1 LALGVAFR
9 LRVAALALGVAFRL
23 RVAALALG
31 GAIRLRVAALALGVA
46 IRLRVAALA
55 LGVAMSSRMLS
66 RWRLLND
73 HAGRNAMRHFGLAPP
88 DAEPDVVLAKPETVE
103 TSDGSNDVGPAFRVN
118 KRSKEDFLCT
128 ASLCT
133 SSSMGTCT

>member
-1 LALGVAFR
+1 MTVALLSAFRLASASSAVGVAFR

-31 GAIRLRVAALALGVA
+31 VAVRLRVAAMALGVA
-46 IRLRVAALA
+46 LRC
-55 LGVAMSSRMLS
+55 RMLS
-66 RWRLLND
+66 RWRLLKH

-103 TSDGSNDVGPAFRVN
+103 TSAGSNDVGPPLRVKN
-118 KRSKEDFLCT
+118 RSKENFL
-128 ASLCT
+128 
-133 SSSMGTCT
+133 